1 MTATDTFIALPKR
14 HRHSGAQVRSQIALG
29 AISGTYPI
37 VGIIVSSHTISTITH
52 ADALFYYY
60 CLCNLAVVLITY

>member
-1 MTATDTFIALPKR
+1 M
-14 HRHSGAQVRSQIALG
+14 
-29 AISGTYPI
+29 
-37 VGIIVSSHTISTITH
+37 VGIIVSLLTISTITR